1 MMLIIAKNDFLV
13 KDEGPTYGIHG
24 RFGLPEKKVNI
35 NFSRARTNFSLSY
48 KMVKKVIFFNG
59 KEIFMLRTDNKNGN
73 FPTKFWLRS
82 IPYGFH
88 VTDSRAVSLEGKVYN
103 FSVDSNDIDK
113 SEILNIHMYLTVK
126 SSIKV

>member
-24 RFGLPEKKVNI
+24 RFGSPEKKVNI

-59 KEIFMLRTDNKNGN
+59 KEIFMFRTDNKNGN
-73 FPTKFWLRS
+73 FPTKF
-82 IPYGFH
+82 
-88 VTDSRAVSLEGKVYN
+88 
-103 FSVDSNDIDK
+103 
-113 SEILNIHMYLTVK
+113 
-126 SSIKV
+126 